1 MDVLNVFG
9 DVSEEIINTQK
20 YAKWKAT
27 YIHTCL
33 KNGETPIPG
42 PPTTESEQTGINS
55 PSESNDVQQPTNNFI
70 PATPTHNGPFK
81 NICSI
86 LNIFYNYSV

>member
-9 DVSEEIINTQK
+9 DVSEEITNTQK

-27 YIHTCL
+27 YIHNCL

-42 PPTTESEQTGINS
+42 PPTSDSGPTGINF
-55 PSESNDVQQPTNNFI
+55 PGQTNDVQQPTNNF
-70 PATPTHNGPFK
+70 TPTIQPTPPHDGLK
-81 NICSI
+81 YT
-86 LNIFYNYSV
+86 LNISLNYQI